1 MPAMEL
7 YEKIELI
14 ETKEDLADFVAL
26 LKADLDSS
34 SDDWENP
41 NLERYLEAM
50 GAWICSMDNAYK
62 NMGKEFP
69 DQPTWK
75 MLADILYAAKLY
87 E

>member
-1 MPAMEL
+1 MEL
-7 YEKIELI
+7 YEKIELVK
-14 ETKEDLADFVAL
+14 TKEDLADFVAL
-26 LKADLDSS
+26 LKADLESS

-41 NLERYLEAM
+41 TLERYLEAM
-50 GAWICSMDNAYK
+50 GAWIYSMDNAYK